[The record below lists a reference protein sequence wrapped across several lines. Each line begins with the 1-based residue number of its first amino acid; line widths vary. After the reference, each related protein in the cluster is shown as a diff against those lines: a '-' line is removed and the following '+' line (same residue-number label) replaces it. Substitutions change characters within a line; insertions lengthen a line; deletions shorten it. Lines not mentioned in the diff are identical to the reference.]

1 VAVLGWVPDASRTR
15 RTEPVAALPETKR
28 LGNGVV
34 QRGLIKALSVS
45 NRPMGVCEAQA
56 AVEALLGHCV
66 SRDSVN
72 SCLSTGARGVRPRF
86 ERVTPGRYRLAPDP

>member
-1 VAVLGWVPDASRTR
+1 MVP
-15 RTEPVAALPETKR
+15 PEGKR

-34 QRGLIKALSVS
+34 QRGLIKALAVS
-45 NRPMGVCEAQA
+45 GRPMGVCEAQA

-72 SCLSTGARGVRPRF
+72 SCLLTGARGVRPRF
-86 ERVTPGRYRLAPDP
+86 ERVAPGRYRLARHP